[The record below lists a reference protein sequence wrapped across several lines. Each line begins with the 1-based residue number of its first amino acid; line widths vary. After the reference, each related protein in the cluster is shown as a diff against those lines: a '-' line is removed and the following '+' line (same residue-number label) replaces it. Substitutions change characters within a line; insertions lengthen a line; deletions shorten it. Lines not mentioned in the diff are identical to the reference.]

1 MHLKTVAS
9 VLTLHLTLF
18 GIAAVRAQPFSIV
31 AKNGVVVSVDRLA
44 SQTGLNILKKGGHAV
59 DAAVAAAFMLAVTT
73 PQAGNIGG
81 GGFMVV
87 HLSNGETA
95 TLDFREKAPV
105 SAHARMFYRSDGQ
118 LDSFAADY
126 GYLVAGIPG
135 TIRGLE
141 AAWKKYGRL
150 KWRELIEP
158 AYTAARK
165 GHSVTTLTGQTL
177 SQEAPILRQFP
188 AVRQIFFKNDSPVR
202 AGNWL
207 RQDDLAT
214 ILGQVADSGSAIFY
228 EGSLGARMADKM
240 QEMGGL
246 WTCEDLKNYQAVWR
260 PAVHGT
266 YRGYEIVGMGPPSS
280 GGITLI
286 QMLNIF
292 ENGPADRNSGDVLH
306 RIVETMRLAYFD
318 RERYLAD
325 GDFVD
330 VPTERLLSKSY
341 AREQYRKT
349 LTRRASSFDSTAVI
363 IRESVE
369 TTHVSIIDKDGN
381 AVAMTV
387 TIEDNFGSHAILPG
401 FGFFLNSEMHDFNI
415 RPDVPNHQGGFD
427 GNPNLV
433 EPGKRML
440 SSMAPT
446 IVLKDGK
453 PFLITGSPGGRTI
466 INTVLQ
472 VIIGVVDDRLTLRD
486 AIDYPRL
493 SHTWLPD
500 EVRMETK
507 WTIGR
512 VDCLLVRHHRIKP
525 VDFIG
530 DAHSIWI
537 DPDSGM
543 YYGEADRRRQGFA
556 AGY

>member
-1 MHLKTVAS
+1 MMLKM
-9 VLTLHLTLF
+9 LK
-18 GIAAVRAQPFSIV
+18 AAVAIYFGLSGMGWVQAQQFSVI
-31 AKNGVVVSVDRLA
+31 AKNGAVVSVDRLA
-44 SQTGLNILKKGGHAV
+44 TQTGLNILKKGGHAV
-59 DAAVAAAFMLAVTT
+59 DAAVATAFMLAVTT

-81 GGFMVV
+81 GGFMVIR
-87 HLSNGETA
+87 LADGEVV
-95 TLDFREKAPV
+95 TLDFREKAPAA
-105 SAHARMFYRSDGQ
+105 SHARVFYRSDGD
-118 LDSFAADY
+118 LDAFAADY
-126 GYLVAGIPG
+126 GYRVAGIPG
-135 TIRGLE
+135 TVRGLE

-150 KWRELIEP
+150 SWRELIEP

-165 GHSVTTLTGQTL
+165 GHGVTGLTAKTL
-177 SQEAPILRQFP
+177 SDEAVVLRQFP
-188 AVRQIFFKNDSPVR
+188 EVKRIFFRNGEPVR
-202 AGNWL
+202 ANNWL

-214 ILGQVADSGSAIFY
+214 TLQLVADSGASMFY
-228 EGSLGARMADKM
+228 EGSLGARMVAQM
-240 QEMGGL
+240 TAMGGL
-246 WTCEDLKNYQAVWR
+246 WTQDDLKNYQAVWR
-260 PAVHGT
+260 PPVRGS
-266 YRGYEIVGMGPPSS
+266 YRGYEIAGMGPPSS
-280 GGITLI
+280 GGVTLI
-286 QMLNIF
+286 QMLNIL
-292 ENGPADRNSGDVLH
+292 ENSPVDRTSGDVLH
-306 RIVETMRLAYFD
+306 RLVETMRLAFFD
-318 RERYLAD
+318 RQRFLAD

-341 AREQYRKT
+341 AQDQYRKT
-349 LTRRASSFDSTAVI
+349 LTRRASSFDTAAVT
-363 IRESVE
+363 IRESIE

-415 RPDVPNHQGGFD
+415 RPDVPNYQGGFG
-427 GNPNLV
+427 GNPNCI

-446 IVLKDGK
+446 IVVKDGK

-466 INTVLQ
+466 INTVMQ
-472 VIIGVVDDRLTLRD
+472 IIIGVIDDQLTLRE

-500 EVRMETK
+500 EIRMETK

-512 VDCLLVRHHRIKP
+512 VDDLLDRGHRVVP

-530 DAHSIWI
+530 DAHSIWV
-537 DPDSGM
+537 DPNGGM